1 EEGLT
6 DMCFLMELELG
17 QLPNKTRRMGV
28 ISGLPCNKTWED
40 QVRHA
45 GNAKYCKVLTED
57 SFDLA
62 AVERWLAS
70 APDSIAAGSGTGLDA
85 SGIAQAAASSGS
97 ARASAAE
104 AAASTPGLDPAPE
117 SACGP
122 IEEDVAYWA
131 WSLLGEMHNVPNA
144 RECRGKC
151 ALVPGCG
158 AWTWGKARGVD
169 DLSDICF
176 LKGHSAKLQDSR
188 HKARGVS
195 SGLCGAGAAAE
206 DGSPRMTIVLGSN
219 DVDRAA
225 GRQGA
230 ILPMSSIKSP
240 EKSST
245 AVLSTTVTA
254 TTRVATATTTF
265 TSTTANVLT
274 STTVLTTITT
284 VLTSTLTSETSA
296 TYTQTTSTKTP
307 SRATSTTGPIALP
320 EKVDG
325 ELFCFAVMVPGSE
338 EQSLLVIAF
347 QNSAGIFNCDMN
359 TIYSSLEFELAPG
372 VVTHKVASDL
382 HCESGGEFNTAL
394 NLEIFLEVWRSVVAD
409 GDFTRFEW
417 TVKVDPDSVFFPD
430 RLRVA
435 IQKHQPAEYELGIY
449 LNNCD
454 FGLHGP
460 IEVFS
465 RRAVETWWEGSQKCL
480 DHFWEMCSGDCNW
493 GEDIFIDQCL
503 WKVLNATRYDE
514 HALLVEDH
522 CSPPEGW
529 RDCQDSWHIAF
540 HPFKT
545 GWEWMQCFENA
556 KAHQD

>member
-1 EEGLT
+1 SRSPPLPPY
-6 DMCFLMELELG
+6 ELG
-17 QLPNKTRRMGV
+17 GGRRKEMDLHTSVRPLPRQASTRRPN
-28 ISGLPCNKTWED
+28 L
-40 QVRHA
+40 
-45 GNAKYCKVLTED
+45 
-57 SFDLA
+57 LA
-62 AVERWLAS
+62 ARS
-70 APDSIAAGSGTGLDA
+70 RT
-85 SGIAQAAASSGS
+85 
-97 ARASAAE
+97 
-104 AAASTPGLDPAPE
+104 
-117 SACGP
+117 
-122 IEEDVAYWA
+122 DVAYWA

-176 LKGHSAKLQDSR
+176 LKGHSAKLQDDSR

-417 TVKVDPDSVFFPD
+417 TVKVDPDGRLLPRPPSGRDPETSASRVRAWHISQQL
-430 RLRVA
+430 RLRPPRSYRSLLKTRSGDMVGR
-435 IQKHQPAEYELGIY
+435 IS
-449 LNNCD
+449 
-454 FGLHGP
+454 
-460 IEVFS
+460 EVF
-465 RRAVETWWEGSQKCL
+465 GPL
-480 DHFWEMCSGDCNW
+480 LGDVQW
-493 GEDIFIDQCL
+493 
-503 WKVLNATRYDE
+503 
-514 HALLVEDH
+514 
-522 CSPPEGW
+522 
-529 RDCQDSWHIAF
+529 
-540 HPFKT
+540 
-545 GWEWMQCFENA
+545 
-556 KAHQD
+556 